1 MLKWNKRDKKLSNRR
16 RINQLDS
23 QHKDKVKDKAL
34 DKWKEERQFKED
46 VEKFSEEMS
55 NMLGRKGNEMD

>member
-1 MLKWNKRDKKLSNRR
+1 MLKKSMLKWNKRDKKLSNRR

-55 NMLGRKGNEMD
+55 DMLGAT